1 MKKILSILL
10 SIMTLMLCLVGCN
23 QVKSTVEFSSYMIGS
38 LIGQEEKTEEDKL
51 VERLKS
57 SGALYAYKIDKQETS
72 TTQIVYVWNNLL
84 RRELRLDIRQIYL
97 SVPDEDKSV
106 TIKIYEDSTV
116 KIDNKNIDFEATSDL
131 SFAVL
136 RAIFP
141 KESTVN
147 AKEFRD
153 IFREMAIRLETL
165 EQFGDTEVIAIQ
177 TVTSSEL
184 LFGNTED
191 KEVKLVMPV
200 DDTHTEHTYE
210 WVGNE
215 GGHQKVYTCGCE
227 YPDIVE
233 LHSDDNGDY
242 KCDVCGWSM
251 AETLP
256 EDAYLLIEAYE
267 EKYPKAGKA
276 KILHYC
282 GTYENGAIVAMLA
295 GSDEGFDDAMW
306 TETVADYDFN
316 YSNGNRIRVL
326 YGGEFYTLTQAYEN
340 GYLTKENI
348 ADIHIKWDRELPK
361 IEPEAPIE
369 KSYFEIIDEL
379 QMSDIVKI
387 ETVEYAGSV
396 APYIREPIEYKTSTL
411 ATDIETVYTWLKSL
425 QGTLTQIADEEAQL
439 AGAGTKFFTIYT
451 SQNYFTI
458 SDVGRN
464 YLNIEGGFYEQKGE
478 TPDIIGETVTYRFES
493 YYDEASLLIN
503 DKKAKDYTFDFDK
516 LVCIEKN
523 FETSG
528 NPYKLVASIGV
539 LQLYDEK
546 HFIRNDIQYEIVGK
560 FDFSQIFKDYPTN
573 DSNDSN
579 DIFYAAAYPQDFE
592 YNGRHY
598 RLVQGVGL
606 KTTVTQEELGELL
619 GYIIREEDVSAFTQE
634 YPKVDYVI
642 DNGIYDYDTS
652 NRVAFYS
659 VKAYPDLSLICMNQL
674 GEYVL
679 FQDTTDLLA

>member
-1 MKKILSILL
+1 MKKLLTLLL

-38 LIGQEEKTEEDKL
+38 LIGQEEKTEEDEL

-57 SGALYAYKIDKQETS
+57 SNALYAYKIDKQETS

-147 AKEFRD
+147 AKEFRN
-153 IFREMAIRLETL
+153 IFREMAVRLETL

-233 LHSDDNGDY
+233 LHSDNNGDY
-242 KCDVCGWSM
+242 KCDVCGWAM
-251 AETLP
+251 EEELP
-256 EDAYLLIEAYE
+256 EEAYLLIQAYE
-267 EKYPKAGKA
+267 EKYPQAGKA
-276 KILHYC
+276 TILHYY
-282 GTYENGAIVAMLA
+282 GTYESGAIVAMLA
-295 GSDEGFDDAMW
+295 GSDESFDDAMW
-306 TETVADYDFN
+306 TETVAYYDFN

-348 ADIHIKWDRELPK
+348 ANIHRKWELDYIDK
-361 IEPEAPIE
+361 VVAEYIFFLIDGIE
-369 KSYFEIIDEL
+369 L
-379 QMSDIVKI
+379 SDIQRI
-387 ETVEYAGSV
+387 ETVKYAGSISPIDR
-396 APYIREPIEYKTSTL
+396 APVEYKTSTL
-411 ATDIETVYTWLKSL
+411 ATDIEKVYNWVRALKENVTKIPDEDAMLDGNSVTELYVYT
-425 QGTLTQIADEEAQL
+425 TNNRCF
-439 AGAGTKFFTIYT
+439 KF
-451 SQNYFTI
+451 

-464 YLNIEGGFYEQKGE
+464 YLYFYATYYAQEGE
-478 TPDIIGETVTYRFES
+478 TPEIIGETVTYKFES
-493 YYDEASLLIN
+493 YYDEAELYI
-503 DKKAKDYTFDFDK
+503 DDGKVKDYTFNFEQ
-516 LVCIEKN
+516 LVCIKKD

-528 NPYKLVASIGV
+528 APYKLVTSIGS
-539 LQLYDEK
+539 LYLYDEK
-546 HFIRNDIQYEIVGK
+546 HFVRNGVQYEIISE
-560 FDFSQIFKDYPTN
+560 FDFSQIYEDFPMNGEKRLLYKVTIVENRYDKFFDKPTGEYFEAGTVITIHCYPIMDADLVMYIN
-573 DSNDSN
+573 GSRIGIQHSVEGEDGYY
-579 DIFYAAAYPQDFE
+579 IWE
-592 YNGRHY
+592 YSF
-598 RLVQGVGL
+598 
-606 KTTVTQEELGELL
+606 TVH
-619 GYIIREEDVSAFTQE
+619 EEDIVVTFKTE
-634 YPKVDYVI
+634 
-642 DNGIYDYDTS
+642 GG
-652 NRVAFYS
+652 
-659 VKAYPDLSLICMNQL
+659 M
-674 GEYVL
+674 
-679 FQDTTDLLA
+679 

>member
-1 MKKILSILL
+1 MKKIKKLLTIGLAVLLMFCTGVSLSACDSPTDTSNTYKVTAELDDWL
-10 SIMTLMLCLVGCN
+10 H
-23 QVKSTVEFSSYMIGS
+23 GS
-38 LIGQEEKTEEDKL
+38 LKKYYKPGDTVVVKINIAHDVGFSLYMNGEALQQDLWESEREYWQYSFTMPEEDVRLTYKVSDGMQML
-51 VERLKS
+51 PIIEQIAYNDSVVYRFDSALSPQYGVLYINGIKTKEYSLAFEEMRFVEVTDIPEVEDSLISYTMDIVCISAGVTLELASLKTFWIQGIGKMFEIINEVDFS
-57 SGALYAYKIDKQETS
+57 A
-72 TTQIVYVWNNLL
+72 
-84 RRELRLDIRQIYL
+84 
-97 SVPDEDKSV
+97 
-106 TIKIYEDSTV
+106 IYEDYAS
-116 KIDNKNIDFEATSDL
+116 
-131 SFAVL
+131 
-136 RAIFP
+136 
-141 KESTVN
+141 
-147 AKEFRD
+147 
-153 IFREMAIRLETL
+153 
-165 EQFGDTEVIAIQ
+165 Q
-177 TVTSSEL
+177 
-184 LFGNTED
+184 
-191 KEVKLVMPV
+191 
-200 DDTHTEHTYE
+200 
-210 WVGNE
+210 
-215 GGHQKVYTCGCE
+215 E
-227 YPDIVE
+227 YDR
-233 LHSDDNGDY
+233 
-242 KCDVCGWSM
+242 
-251 AETLP
+251 T
-256 EDAYLLIEAYE
+256 LLIQAYE
-267 EKYPKAGKA
+267 EKYPNAGKA
-276 KILHYC
+276 TILRYC
-282 GTYENGAIVAMLA
+282 GTYESGAIVAMLA
-295 GSDEGFDDAMW
+295 GSDESFDCALW

-316 YSNGNRIRVL
+316 YSDGNRIRVL
-326 YGGEFYTLTQAYEN
+326 YDNEFYTLTEAYKN

-348 ADIHIKWDRELPK
+348 AGIHIKWDGKLPN

-439 AGAGTKFFTIYT
+439 AGAGTTIFTIYT

-679 FQDTTDLLA
+679 FQDITDLLA